1 METLVMEKGERDGIT
16 VEADRAVLEVAMKVN
31 AVTALLDDNTRRI
44 RSLEVADAYKEK
56 TALNFGGEKSKGR
69 ALLIGKAKLE

>member
-1 METLVMEKGERDGIT
+1 MIREYVPPPRNAPTQLLDDNTRIRSCETP
-16 VEADRAVLEVAMKVN
+16 
-31 AVTALLDDNTRRI
+31 ALLDDNTRRI